1 MINLSVSK
9 RVVQLL
15 ESKGCQFAFGVP
27 GGAMASL
34 FNELNQSKVIET
46 VLCQHE
52 GSAAYMA
59 TGYSLSNPEMR
70 IPIVYATSGPGI
82 TNLITGV
89 ATAWTEGVPLFVL
102 TGNVGLA
109 TEGKYAAQDSFPEGL
124 DCEKLLAPIVLETK
138 VLRSP
143 NNIDEVFEALW
154 KKMCQQ
160 RLPVHLN
167 IPRDIAMAQI
177 PMEPERAVSL

>member
-1 MINLSVSK
+1 MLNLTVSK
-9 RVVQLL
+9 RVIQFL
-15 ESKGCQFAFGVP
+15 ETKGCQVAFGVP

-34 FNELNQSKVIET
+34 FNELNQSHSIKT

-59 TGYSLSNPEMR
+59 TGYALTHPEMR

-82 TNLITGV
+82 TNLITGI

-102 TGNVGLA
+102 TGNVGLS
-109 TEGKYAAQDSFPEGL
+109 TEGKYAAQDSFADGL
-124 DCEKLLAPIVLETK
+124 DCERLLAPVVLKTEILRNPEK
-138 VLRSP
+138 VDDVLAS
-143 NNIDEVFEALW
+143 LW
-154 KKMCQQ
+154 KMMTLK

-167 IPRDIAMAQI
+167 IPRDVAMSQVKI
-177 PMEPERAVSL
+177 SQERTMDL